1 MDNPLYV
8 AMVLSVLIM
17 LASMI
22 SVELGVTVA
31 IVKIVLGVV
40 AGNALGIE
48 TPERL
53 NFLATFAS
61 VVLTFLVRTE
71 MDPGPLRAKESF
83 LIGGVFFLAP
93 FPFAW
98 GFCQLALGCE
108 PRAALIG
115 GIALSTTSLAVVY
128 AVVVETGLNKAEIGK
143 LIMAA
148 TFVTDLGTVL
158 ALMLLFVRPTL
169 WLLAFVGVSVAAIF
183 LMQRW
188 SGGSSAA
195 TVTRS

>member
-1 MDNPLYV
+1 
-8 AMVLSVLIM
+8 
-17 LASMI
+17 
-22 SVELGVTVA
+22 
-31 IVKIVLGVV
+31 
-40 AGNALGIE
+40 
-48 TPERL
+48 
-53 NFLATFAS
+53 
-61 VVLTFLVRTE
+61 VLTFLAGTE

-98 GFCQLALGCE
+98 GFCQLALGWE

-128 AVVVETGLNKAEIGK
+128 AVLVETGLNKAEIGK